1 MKNKKNIAVLGI
13 GRLGLCFALT
23 LEKGGYNVVG
33 YDIRKD
39 YIRSIENKT
48 LKSYEPDVERYLL
61 EAKNF
66 RATTNLKE
74 AISHADLLF
83 ITVRTTSMSDGKYNT
98 SQVEN
103 LLDAVEKQGQVKSKH
118 LVISCNVNPGYSDT
132 IQKRMEKF
140 GYIISYNP
148 EWVAQGRILKDQAEP
163 DLVVIGQ
170 ANKEAGDII
179 EKIYKNIC
187 KSNPK
192 IHRIDRLSVEI
203 TKVSLNCF
211 LTTKL
216 SYANMIGQIALK
228 SGVSPDPILA
238 AIGDDSR
245 VNPKYFKYG
254 FGYGGPCFPRDVRA
268 MVNYINKIGIDPSI
282 PKAVMKANKN
292 HLTFQ
297 VEQFVKKHDKDKPIT
312 INSVTYKLGTLI
324 IEESQQ
330 LLFAAEIAKKGYKI
344 IIREHPEVIRQVK
357 KLYGNLFSYKVSY
370 KERKHEK

>member
-1 MKNKKNIAVLGI
+1 MENQKNIAVLGI

-33 YDIRKD
+33 YDIRENYVK
-39 YIRSIENKT
+39 SIQNKT
-48 LKSYEPDVERYLL
+48 LKSYEPNVERYLS
-61 EAKNF
+61 EAKNLK
-66 RATTNLKE
+66 ATTDLKE
-74 AISHADLLF
+74 ALNYADIF
-83 ITVRTTSMSDGKYNT
+83 FVTVRTTSLPDGKYNT
-98 SQVEN
+98 SQVRN
-103 LLDAVEKQGQVKSKH
+103 LLNSLEKQGKVNSKH

-132 IQKRMEKF
+132 VQKRMEKL
-140 GYIISYNP
+140 GYIVSYNP
-148 EWVAQGRILKDQAEP
+148 EWVAQGRILKDQAYP

-170 ANKEAGDII
+170 ADKEAGDII

-187 KSNPK
+187 KNNPK
-192 IHRIDRLSVEI
+192 IHRMDRLSAEI

-238 AIGDDSR
+238 AISDDSR

-254 FGYGGPCFPRDVRA
+254 FGYGGPCFSRDARA
-268 MVNYINKIGIDPSI
+268 MVNYANKIGIDPSI
-282 PKAVMKANKN
+282 TKAVMEANKN

-297 VEQFVKKHDKDKPIT
+297 VEQFVKKHNKDKPVI
-312 INSVTYKLGTLI
+312 IDSVTYKLGTVI

-330 LLFAAEIAKKGYKI
+330 LLFAAEIAKKGYKV

-357 KLYGNLFSYKVSY
+357 EIYGNLFVYE
-370 KERKHEK
+370 ERRHKK